1 MDYDVDK
8 KLEELAYKQRVS
20 VNALASQAI
29 RRYVEWDS
37 VAKNFSLQVASTRL
51 LERLMEDVT
60 VDKASELGRWW
71 ADNIAKEISSYW
83 FQNESFRTFNQTLEM
98 LNSYGRVFEVER
110 TQGTDREVLILNH
123 GLGEKWSIFYQEALK
138 SWLGR
143 MDGSEVISFKVNH
156 TENQV
161 FTEIRTPQAG
171 LSPATDSRLGLLG
184 SSSRGS

>member
-1 MDYDVDK
+1 MDNDVNK

-20 VNALASQAI
+20 VNVLASQAI

-37 VAKNFSLQVASTRL
+37 IAKNFSLQVASTRL

-60 VDKASELGRWW
+60 VDKAGELGRWW

-83 FQNESFRTFNQTLEM
+83 FQNESFRTFNKTLEM
-98 LNSYGRVFEVER
+98 LNSYGRSFEVER
-110 TQGTDREVLILNH
+110 THGTDREMLILNH
-123 GLGEKWSIFYQEALK
+123 GLGEKWSLFYQEALK
-138 SWLGR
+138 TWLER
-143 MDGSEVISFKVNH
+143 MDSNEVKSFKVDH

-171 LSPATDSRLGLLG
+171 LGPATDGRLGLVG
-184 SSSRGS
+184 PSFRGS